1 MTMRAVGPFNGTLPE
16 PTGILTGYLRDPKK
30 FPYLSYTQFF
40 PSPDIQF
47 LYHKLNFDE
56 PVRVPRENDFVWGFD
71 DYAPTGRGF
80 SPQIEAISDRV
91 NRWCFPWQIG
101 ETTIE
106 SWRKAGFNM
115 RMIYDDIRSQQFQVH
130 RAWRAVNSL
139 ANATY
144 NTWNTAT
151 SQGLLGTADPVY
163 FNNSLGSATLPD
175 GTLDD
180 RFLVIKRTFNAIK
193 RRINLA
199 TNGAVDRSSLVAV
212 IPPVVA
218 EAISNTHEI
227 QEALK
232 QSRYAKEL
240 TDGFSNASDWNIPDS
255 YAGFKLIVEDTPRVK
270 INQQANGDLADV
282 TVSTEKDYI
291 LDTDTI
297 YFVSRPGGLDGVYG
311 KKSFSTLQM
320 YHYKGEGQVQAFS
333 DPKNELI
340 EGRIVALDKFV
351 VPDTASAFKLTDVL
365 N

>member
-1 MTMRAVGPFNGTLPE
+1 
-16 PTGILTGYLRDPKK
+16 
-30 FPYLSYTQFF
+30 
-40 PSPDIQF
+40 
-47 LYHKLNFDE
+47 LNFDE
-56 PVRVPRENDFVWGFD
+56 PVRVPRENDFVWSFD

-130 RAWRAVNSL
+130 RAWRAVKSL
-139 ANATY
+139 ENATY

-151 SQGLLGTADPVY
+151 PQGLLSTASPVY

-175 GTLDD
+175 GTLDE
-180 RFLVIKRTFNAIK
+180 RFLVIKRTFNAVK

-199 TNGAVDRSSLVAV
+199 TNGAVERSSLVAV

-255 YAGFKLIVEDTPRVK
+255 YAGFKLVVEDTPRVK
-270 INQQANGDLADV
+270 INQQARRSAIRKCRR
-282 TVSTEKDYI
+282 STYGMMDARWSF
-291 LDTDTI
+291 TC
-297 YFVSRPGGLDGVYG
+297 GG
-311 KKSFSTLQM
+311 S
-320 YHYKGEGQVQAFS
+320 
-333 DPKNELI
+333 
-340 EGRIVALDKFV
+340 GR
-351 VPDTASAFKLTDVL
+351 T
-365 N
+365 

>member
-1 MTMRAVGPFNGTLPE
+1 
-16 PTGILTGYLRDPKK
+16 
-30 FPYLSYTQFF
+30 LS
-40 PSPDIQF
+40 
-47 LYHKLNFDE
+47 
-56 PVRVPRENDFVWGFD
+56 
-71 DYAPTGRGF
+71 
-80 SPQIEAISDRV
+80 
-91 NRWCFPWQIG
+91 
-101 ETTIE
+101 
-106 SWRKAGFNM
+106 
-115 RMIYDDIRSQQFQVH
+115 
-130 RAWRAVNSL
+130 
-139 ANATY
+139 
-144 NTWNTAT
+144 TA
-151 SQGLLGTADPVY
+151 SPVY

-175 GTLDD
+175 GTLDE
-180 RFLVIKRTFNAIK
+180 RFLVIKRTFNAVK

-199 TNGAVDRSSLVAV
+199 TNGAVERSSLVAV

-255 YAGFKLIVEDTPRVK
+255 YAGFKLVVEDTPRVK

-320 YHYKGEGQVQAFS
+320 YHYRGEGQVQAFS
-333 DPKNELI
+333 DPENELI
-340 EGRIVALDKFV
+340 KGRIVALDKFV

-365 N
+365 Q